1 MAIIPIVLHR
11 VVKNN
16 QRLCFE
22 DVELSVF
29 DQILSYCS
37 NKCIPLNGEFD
48 SFKEHVEKNKYIL
61 TFDDGYSSDYDFVL
75 DRLISNNCHA
85 TFFIIADKLNEKG
98 YLSLN
103 QLKEMASLGMMIGSH
118 SFSHP
123 EMPNI
128 HLNKQHHELV
138 ASRSLLED
146 AIGYPVKSFSFPYGK
161 YNKRLIEMAVDA
173 GYDRICTSKHGV
185 ISDSTVVIPRNS
197 INGTMSWPVIERSL
211 KADALIRISWAVED
225 LGKQSLKTV
234 LGDQG
239 YKFVRNFLGKK

>member
-1 MAIIPIVLHR
+1 VAIIQIVLHR
-11 VVKNN
+11 VLKNN

-29 DQILSYCS
+29 DQILSHCS
-37 NKCIPLNGEFD
+37 NKCISLNGDFT
-48 SFKEHVEKNKYIL
+48 SFKGHVENNKYIL

-75 DRLISNNCHA
+75 DRLISNKCQG
-85 TFFIIADKLNEKG
+85 TFFIIANKLNEKG

-103 QLKEMASLGMMIGSH
+103 QLKEMASLGMTIGSH

-123 EMPNI
+123 EMPKI
-128 HLNKQHHELV
+128 HRNKQHHELV
-138 ASRSLLED
+138 ASRSFLED

-173 GYDRICTSKHGV
+173 GYSRVCTSKHGIV
-185 ISDSTVVIPRNS
+185 RHTTVEVPRNS

-211 KADALIRISWAVED
+211 KAGALTRISWAVED
-225 LGKQSLKTV
+225 LGKQSLKTA
-234 LGDQG
+234 LGDNG
-239 YKFVRNFLGKK
+239 YKLVRKFF